1 LVEVVMGRLG
11 SVIAIMLLLLLGGVL
26 FTAGTFERRMAI
38 AQEDMAVLD
47 FADPQAEYTA
57 LETRLEGM
65 PFIGDGPRREIR
77 LRRAMLQYWQAD
89 YADLIEVTR
98 AARDSDDAADLD
110 PEMRVLAANA
120 LYRVAQNGPQ
130 DRATLLRNLEA
141 AIRAY
146 SDALRAGGNR
156 PDVAFNYE
164 LAVRMRDEI
173 GANKRKALGNVQV
186 GDEQSEPNMHGD
198 PGEPPKDMKVEQFQI
213 RIPMDPREIKQS
225 QEEAA
230 GTGAARRKR
239 G

>member
-1 LVEVVMGRLG
+1 MKRSAGIIVAVV
-11 SVIAIMLLLLLGGVL
+11 LLILLGVAAL
-26 FTAGTFERRMAI
+26 MAGRFERRMAI

-47 FADPQAEYTA
+47 FADPQADYAA
-57 LETRLEGM
+57 LEEDLADIPLVSARPLK
-65 PFIGDGPRREIR
+65 EIR
-77 LRRAMLQYWQAD
+77 RRRAMLQYWQGD
-89 YADLIEVTR
+89 YADLVEV
-98 AARDSDDAADLD
+98 ARTASEAEDEAEID

-120 LYRVAQNGPQ
+120 LYRVAQRGPQ

-146 SDALRAGGNR
+146 NAALRAGTER

-164 LAVRMRDEI
+164 LAVRLRDEI
-173 GANKRKALGNVQV
+173 GAGKRKALTNVKT
-186 GDEQSEPNMHGD
+186 DDTQSEPNMHGD
-198 PGEPPKDMKVEQFQI
+198 PGEPPKDLKVEQFQI

>member
-1 LVEVVMGRLG
+1 MRRSVSIIISICLLAVIGVVSLMAGR
-11 SVIAIMLLLLLGGVL
+11 
-26 FTAGTFERRMAI
+26 FERRMAI

-47 FADPQAEYTA
+47 FVDPQADYAA
-57 LETRLEGM
+57 LEEDLTGM
-65 PFIGDGPRREIR
+65 PLVSERPLKEIR
-77 LRRAMLQYWQAD
+77 RRRAMLQYWQGE
-89 YADLIEVTR
+89 YADLVEVAR
-98 AARDSDDAADLD
+98 ANNETEDEAAID
-110 PEMRVLAANA
+110 PEMRVLSANA
-120 LYRVAQNGPQ
+120 LYRVAQRGPQ
-130 DRATLLRNLEA
+130 DRATLLRNLDA

-146 SDALRAGGNR
+146 NAALRAGIER

-173 GANKRKALGNVQV
+173 GAGKRKALASVKPE
-186 GDEQSEPNMHGD
+186 DTESEPNMHGD
-198 PGEPPKDMKVEQFQI
+198 PGEPPKELKVEQFQI

>member
-1 LVEVVMGRLG
+1 MGRLG
-11 SVIAIMLLLLLGGVL
+11 AVVTILLLLVVGLAFVM
-26 FTAGTFERRMAI
+26 AGRFERRMAI
-38 AQEDMAVLD
+38 AQEDMAVFD
-47 FADPQAEYTA
+47 FVDPQAEYTA
-57 LETRLEGM
+57 LDARLESL
-65 PFIGDGPRREIR
+65 PFLADGPRNEIR

-89 YADLIEVTR
+89 YDDLIEIAKT
-98 AARDSDDAADLD
+98 ARDNENNADVN
-110 PEMRVLAANA
+110 PELRVLAANA

-130 DRATLLRNLEA
+130 DRATLLKNLEA

-146 SDALRAGGNR
+146 SDALRAGGDR

-173 GANKRKALGNVQV
+173 GAGKRKALSGVKP

-213 RIPMDPREIKQS
+213 RIPMDPKEIKQS
-225 QEEAA
+225 QEQAA

>member
-1 LVEVVMGRLG
+1 MKRSAGIILAVVLLILIGVAALMTGR
-11 SVIAIMLLLLLGGVL
+11 
-26 FTAGTFERRMAI
+26 FERRMAI

-47 FADPQAEYTA
+47 FADPQADYAA
-57 LETRLEGM
+57 LEEDLADIPLVSARPLK
-65 PFIGDGPRREIR
+65 EIR
-77 LRRAMLQYWQAD
+77 RRRAMLQYWQGD
-89 YADLIEVTR
+89 YADLVEVARTAGEADDE
-98 AARDSDDAADLD
+98 AAID

-120 LYRVAQNGPQ
+120 LYRVAQRGPQ
-130 DRATLLRNLEA
+130 DRAALLRNLEA

-146 SDALRAGGNR
+146 NMALRAGTDR

-173 GANKRKALGNVQV
+173 GAGKRKALTNVKT
-186 GDEQSEPNMHGD
+186 DDTQSEPNMHGD
-198 PGEPPKDMKVEQFQI
+198 PGEPPKDLKVEQFQI

-225 QEEAA
+225 QEQAA